1 MTCRSTRG
9 KETLTNYEF
18 VTYLMMLFSFG
29 ARMMKHSS
37 TPCST
42 TMEKEAD
49 APVGRRSKTSAAK
62 VPSIGVCFADDDGRR
77 L

>member
-1 MTCRSTRG
+1 MT
-9 KETLTNYEF
+9 N
-18 VTYLMMLFSFG
+18 LMMLFSFG
-29 ARMMKHSS
+29 ARIMKHSS

-49 APVGRRSKTSAAK
+49 APIGRRTKTSAAK
-62 VPSIGVCFADDDGRR
+62 VTSIGVCFADDVGRR

>member
-1 MTCRSTRG
+1 
-9 KETLTNYEF
+9 
-18 VTYLMMLFSFG
+18 MMLFTFG
-29 ARMMKHSS
+29 ARIMKHSS

-49 APVGRRSKTSAAK
+49 APVGRRTKTSAAK
-62 VPSIGVCFADDDGRR
+62 TEVTSIGVCFADDVGRR

>member
-1 MTCRSTRG
+1 
-9 KETLTNYEF
+9 
-18 VTYLMMLFSFG
+18 MMLFSFG
-29 ARMMKHSS
+29 ARIMKHSS

-49 APVGRRSKTSAAK
+49 APVGRRTKTSAAK
-62 VPSIGVCFADDDGRR
+62 TEVTSIGVCFAGDVGRR

>member
-1 MTCRSTRG
+1 
-9 KETLTNYEF
+9 
-18 VTYLMMLFSFG
+18 MMLFSFG
-29 ARMMKHSS
+29 ARIMKHSS

-49 APVGRRSKTSAAK
+49 APVGRRTKTSAAK
-62 VPSIGVCFADDDGRR
+62 VTSIGVCFADDVGRR

>member
-1 MTCRSTRG
+1 
-9 KETLTNYEF
+9 
-18 VTYLMMLFSFG
+18 MMLFSFG